1 MDDSYDK
8 NICSNGQI
16 EKIFVLACAESYISP
31 VVLVTKAGSNWE
43 GLNRKEL
50 KRIKESD
57 QMTLTV
63 FSWLQRLKE
72 EFWPRIQKGGEGAGL
87 FGIKRS
93 KITPARPNF
102 FWPPIKAV
110 MPTLEKLTPVALN
123 LKLLCHGSFKRSL

>member
-1 MDDSYDK
+1 MVSLQVQWVIHMTK
-8 NICSNGQI
+8 TSFQNGQI
-16 EKIFVLACAESYISP
+16 EKIFVLACAESYTSP

-72 EFWPRIQKGGEGAGL
+72 EFWPRIQKGGEGGGYLA
-87 FGIKRS
+87 
-93 KITPARPNF
+93 
-102 FWPPIKAV
+102 
-110 MPTLEKLTPVALN
+110 
-123 LKLLCHGSFKRSL
+123 